1 MKLCDRDT
9 LIFSDIYQKYD
20 GLSDSAA
27 RFLIEKQL
35 CDRVAFAKF
44 VDQFRT
50 RTDSE
55 NRGWRGEYWG
65 KMMRGACLVYEYS
78 QDVELYDVLCETVR
92 DMMTVTDGDGRVSSF
107 TKETAFTAWD
117 IWCRKYVLLG
127 MEYFLDICR
136 DGELKKEIIS
146 FISAAA
152 DDILENIGEGE
163 GKKEINHATNHWL
176 GLNSSSLLQPM
187 VRLYLITREQKYFDF
202 CQYIVDRGGA
212 DGVNVFRRA
221 YENVLYPYQYGV
233 SKAYEMTSCFEGLLD
248 FYRVTGCEEYKTS
261 VVNFARAL
269 IDSEISVIGSSGC
282 THELFDHTKTRQTQF
297 YDGIMQETCVT
308 VTWMKFCSELLRLT
322 GDAIFADQIEHS
334 FYNAYLGSINTEWV
348 MCDDTSIKRRF
359 EKENRR
365 GEMKYTVL
373 PFDSYSP
380 LIPGK
385 RGRKV
390 GGFQFLPDNS
400 YYGCCVCI
408 GAAGVGV
415 FHKHAILREQ
425 NGVVVNFYENGEAK
439 INADGGEILIR
450 TATNYPADGKIDL
463 TVENN
468 SAISPL
474 PFKLRIPAWSK
485 NTKIKSDVKYKIK
498 DGYAIFELSENKT
511 NIALELDMSIRVT
524 LPEKWDL
531 DVLFINTCGTIRPPV
546 AVRHRDEDDGYISL
560 SRGPLTL
567 AADSRLGRD
576 AKSVFSF
583 REENGRIRC
592 KVCND
597 RIISHTSSATIKCE
611 FTDKNGESFY
621 LIDYASAGK
630 DWKSDI
636 AAWIPV
642 SF

>member
-1 MKLCDRDT
+1 MKLYDRDT
-9 LIFSDIYQKYD
+9 LTFSDIYQKYD

-35 CDRVAFAKF
+35 CDRHAFAKF
-44 VDQFRT
+44 VDQFRV

-78 QDVELYDVLCETVR
+78 RDSELYEVLSETVR
-92 DMMTVTDGDGRVSSF
+92 DMMTVSASDGRVSSF

-136 DGELKKEIIS
+136 SEELRREIIA

-152 DDILENIGEGE
+152 DDILDNIGEGE
-163 GKKEINHATNHWL
+163 GKKDICKATNHWL
-176 GLNSSSLLQPM
+176 GLNSSSILQPM
-187 VRLYLITREQKYFDF
+187 VRLYLLTGKQKYFDF

-212 DGVNVFRRA
+212 DGVNVFKRA

-248 FYRVTGCEEYKTS
+248 FYRITGREEYKTS
-261 VVNFARAL
+261 VVNFAHAL
-269 IDSEISVIGSSGC
+269 IKTEISVIGSSGC

-322 GDAIFADQIEHS
+322 GDAVFADQIEHS
-334 FYNAYLGSINTEWV
+334 FYNAYLGSVNTESS
-348 MCDDTSIKRRF
+348 MCNDDSIKRRF
-359 EKENRR
+359 EKEKRS
-365 GEMKYTVL
+365 GELKYTVL

-390 GGFQFLPDNS
+390 GGFQFLSDNS

-415 FHKHAILREQ
+415 FHKHAILREKG
-425 NGVVVNFYENGEAK
+425 GVVVNFYENGEAR
-439 INADGGEILIR
+439 ISETCGEIVIK
-450 TATNYPADGKIDL
+450 TVTSYPADGNIALK
-463 TVENN
+463 VENG
-468 SAISPL
+468 SALTPL
-474 PFKLRIPAWSK
+474 TLKLRIPSWSK
-485 NTKIKSDVKYKIK
+485 NTKIKADVKYRIK
-498 DGYAIFELSENKT
+498 DGYAILELSEKET
-511 NIALELDMSIRVT
+511 NIALQLDMSIRET

-531 DVLFINTCGTIRPPV
+531 DVLFIDTCGTIRPPV
-546 AVRHRDEDDGYISL
+546 AVSHKEEDDGYISL
-560 SRGPLTL
+560 SRGPITL
-567 AADSRLGRD
+567 AADSKLGKD
-576 AKSVFSF
+576 ADSVFSF
-583 REENGRIRC
+583 RRSKNKIEYRVCEDKRISDSEKC
-592 KVCND
+592 
-597 RIISHTSSATIKCE
+597 ALKCE
-611 FTDKNGESFY
+611 FTSDDGEKFY

-630 DWKSDI
+630 DWKTDI
-636 AAWIPV
+636 AAWMKI
-642 SF
+642 